1 MFTVLCRHAHSYWQ
15 SIEAFVYGIG
25 KSNVTKHG
33 NILLSLTLKENT
45 ISNSFAIYI
54 LYKYLPKKESTHKK
68 CTELSLERKKGI
80 GGTIYIDVLGKLKYL
95 PVLILGGVVVF
106 YD

>member
-1 MFTVLCRHAHSYWQ
+1 MFTVLCRHAHSYCQ

-45 ISNSFAIYI
+45 ISNINTYPKGRALIKNVQSCPSNEKGNWRNNIY
-54 LYKYLPKKESTHKK
+54 
-68 CTELSLERKKGI
+68 
-80 GGTIYIDVLGKLKYL
+80 
-95 PVLILGGVVVF
+95 
-106 YD
+106 